1 MFQGRVLNVS
11 IANVKKEEYKKMGP
25 FHPLPS
31 SSVRRAH
38 TYKGEKYL
46 NKRLEEVRN
55 TSSWNSMYLNSTT
68 VMDVITHKLGVKA
81 SDILDVETGNMAVRV
96 ALAET
101 EVLED
106 TKRWLEQ
113 AGVRIEV
120 LEVEMRVF
128 SDVGR
133 CAGREGDSEREGDSG
148 EEPAVHGGRE
158 GVAGAVL
165 TVRRGG
171 ASGDAGV
178 PVGLDC
184 W

>member
-25 FHPLPS
+25 FHPLPL
-31 SSVRRAH
+31 SSVRSAH

-133 CAGREGDSEREGDSG
+133 CTGREGDSEREGDSG

-178 PVGLDC
+178 PVGLEC
-184 W
+184 R